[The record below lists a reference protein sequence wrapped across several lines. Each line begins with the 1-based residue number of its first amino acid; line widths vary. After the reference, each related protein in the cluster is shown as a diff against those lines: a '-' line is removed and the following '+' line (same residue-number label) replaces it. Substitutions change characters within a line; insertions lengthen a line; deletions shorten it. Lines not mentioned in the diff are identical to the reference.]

1 MRCAGLRGCAPHLP
15 PTSARSDNSHRYS
28 VRASS
33 SGDAGEGRSI
43 VSVVVDGDSTVVDA
57 DSDGDWVALYTGGT
71 AHDLETTGMTVA
83 LIAPLSAA
91 GIPIFVTSTLS
102 ADLVLVPTESVERA
116 ETALRTA
123 GHIVEL

>member
-1 MRCAGLRGCAPHLP
+1 M
-15 PTSARSDNSHRYS
+15 
-28 VRASS
+28 
-33 SGDAGEGRSI
+33 
-43 VSVVVDGDSTVVDA
+43 VVDGDSTVVDA

>member
-1 MRCAGLRGCAPHLP
+1 MTTTPQEVSVPIVPQRVRRLDG
-15 PTSARSDNSHRYS
+15 TYS

-71 AHDLETTGMTVA
+71 AHDLETMGMAVA

-116 ETALRTA
+116 ERALRTA